1 MGAKFADGALAGLA
15 SGLAEAASANMLG
28 GINDAVSKGTMTATE
43 AVAARAFARV
53 IGSAIRAAASPGDPG
68 QAFASAFLDDVFK
81 QIDTTAPV
89 TQTAFDDEGRLNLG
103 IVDPNASPE
112 QQAQQLAAQ
121 LQRQGIPLA
130 QANLMAQQALGNVV
144 NGVAQLPGPVNVVAT
159 PAVLLSSDPFA
170 TISSED
176 EVSYADLLA
185 DQLGVPRENLVGV
198 GLRDY
203 AGRSFDVLSG
213 FAEGSG
219 FSILDTGNAL
229 WEIAKSPSQFI
240 NGVKLLLNSAEARA
254 QFGDEMVARVKVDV
268 QMLEDA
274 FNSGDMRGTG
284 QQLGKLVVDFAQLA
298 TGVEGLV
305 RLGIGTTSMGGRL
318 LLGAA
323 DYIASARAFAAEVG
337 RIPLGFEDARTF
349 LKFGDELYTGLK
361 SAGVI
366 DAQAG
371 FQGSAVTGFR
381 FRPPNEPFDLGRL
394 SDFDVAIASPSLL
407 QRAKE
412 LGIGVRSQGSR
423 TGPLF
428 PNEISMLGLAELQTS
443 LSASAG
449 RPVKF
454 MLFESFD
461 TVAIKAPTIPVPKK
475 P

>member
-1 MGAKFADGALAGLA
+1 
-15 SGLAEAASANMLG
+15 
-28 GINDAVSKGTMTATE
+28 
-43 AVAARAFARV
+43 
-53 IGSAIRAAASPGDPG
+53 
-68 QAFASAFLDDVFK
+68 
-81 QIDTTAPV
+81 
-89 TQTAFDDEGRLNLG
+89 
-103 IVDPNASPE
+103 
-112 QQAQQLAAQ
+112 
-121 LQRQGIPLA
+121 
-130 QANLMAQQALGNVV
+130 
-144 NGVAQLPGPVNVVAT
+144 
-159 PAVLLSSDPFA
+159 
-170 TISSED
+170 
-176 EVSYADLLA
+176 
-185 DQLGVPRENLVGV
+185 
-198 GLRDY
+198 
-203 AGRSFDVLSG
+203 
-213 FAEGSG
+213 
-219 FSILDTGNAL
+219 
-229 WEIAKSPSQFI
+229 
-240 NGVKLLLNSAEARA
+240 
-254 QFGDEMVARVKVDV
+254 
-268 QMLEDA
+268 MLEDA

-305 RLGIGTTSMGGRL
+305 RLGIGTASMGGRL

-337 RIPLGFEDARTF
+337 RIPLGFSNASSF
-349 LKFGDELYTGLK
+349 LKFGDELYGGLR
-361 SAGVI
+361 SAGVT

-371 FQGSAVTGFR
+371 FQGSSVTGFR
-381 FRPPNEPFDLGRL
+381 FRPPNDPFDLGRL

-407 QRAKE
+407 RRAKE